1 MKCDDRAV
9 RAGAGRDILY
19 CMEPTPSALIE
30 MPAPQ
35 FVMSEEGHR
44 IATYSWGDDS
54 APTVLAVHGFASSCR
69 DNWVN
74 TGWVR
79 DLIRAGFRVL
89 GVDQRGH
96 GLSDKPYDP
105 RDYTMPALVGDLLVV
120 LDTYLLDTVLYAG
133 YSLGGR
139 VGWQLLVDAP
149 NRVTRG
155 VLGGIPDGRPL
166 ARVDIAQA
174 RAYAAHGTPVQDRV
188 TQNYVTLAERVPGN
202 DLGVLVALAEGMRL
216 GDADP
221 DPARPPQQSVLF
233 ATGSE
238 DAILEQSRLLAGAT
252 PNGTFLEI
260 PERHHFNAPGSR
272 VFRQEAIA
280 YLAEG

>member
-1 MKCDDRAV
+1 
-9 RAGAGRDILY
+9 
-19 CMEPTPSALIE
+19 MESTPSALTE
-30 MPAPQ
+30 MPDPQ
-35 FVMSEEGHR
+35 YVMSAEGHR

-54 APTVLAVHGFASSCR
+54 AETVLCVHGFASSCR

-79 DLIRAGFRVL
+79 DLLRAGFRVL

-96 GLSDKPYDP
+96 GASDKPHDP
-105 RDYTMPALVGDLLVV
+105 RDYTMPALVGDLLAV

-139 VGWQLLVDAP
+139 VGWQLLVDDP
-149 NRVTRG
+149 HRVPRG

-166 ARVDIAQA
+166 ARVDIGQA
-174 RAYAAHGTPVQDRV
+174 RDYAERGIPVRDRV
-188 TQNYVTLAERVPGN
+188 TQNYITLAERVPGN

-221 DPARPPQQSVLF
+221 DPARPPQQPVLF

-238 DAILEQSRLLAGAT
+238 DAILERSRLLADAT
-252 PNGTFLEI
+252 PDGRFVEI
-260 PERHHFNAPGSR
+260 PGRHHFNTPGSR
-272 VFRQEAIA
+272 VFRQEA
-280 YLAEG
+280 LAFLTQP